1 MDKLQQAL
9 ESLVKDLDSVRNIIE
24 VKYSGSTL
32 SAPSTISLDAPFYQI
47 ENITFEIQCTVESH
61 HGPQDL
67 YNLVDRIRGRIL
79 GKRVVSFDQMIS
91 GFFEVA
97 SQYSGDDNNSKHTH
111 TLVISC
117 ERPRYINQ
125 RIVGTT

>member
-1 MDKLQQAL
+1 MDKIFKAL
-9 ESLVKDLDSVRNIIE
+9 EDLLKNLNSIRNKIE
-24 VKYSGSTL
+24 VRYVGSTL

-47 ENITFEIQCTVESH
+47 ENITFEIKCTVESH

-67 YNLVDRIRGRIL
+67 YNLVDKVRGIVL
-79 GKRVVSFDQMIS
+79 GKRVTGFDPMLS

-97 SQYSGDDNNSKHTH
+97 SQYTDENNSIHSQ

-117 ERPRYINQ
+117 ERPRYIQQ
-125 RIVGTT
+125 RVLGTT